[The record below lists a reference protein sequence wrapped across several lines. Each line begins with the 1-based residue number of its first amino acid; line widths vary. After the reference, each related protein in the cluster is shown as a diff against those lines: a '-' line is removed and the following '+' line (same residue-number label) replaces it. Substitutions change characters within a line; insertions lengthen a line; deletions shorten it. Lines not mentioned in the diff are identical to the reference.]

1 MMTASNLLRWNQ
13 FVLGP
18 QFLEGF
24 PDWQKISLTNSLC
37 LTTHPNLHICH
48 RGQGA
53 KWIALIG
60 FILDPENPDASDEAI
75 VEQLLLSLGRFSEF
89 LDHLDRLGGRWTLIA
104 CDGATTKLFH
114 DACGARQIFY
124 SAIHLPRWCATQPEL
139 IGDVLHLQIDE
150 EADDFITLQLAR
162 GDPEAW
168 WPGDRCA
175 YADIRRLLPNH
186 YLDLETGRAH
196 RYWPRKDRTP
206 ISFAQGLDSVGR
218 TLRGTLTAAAMRFD
232 LSLSLSAGYDS
243 RCILAASRGI
253 VDRIAL
259 NTLAELQGRDSN
271 AVDLTVVGRLVA
283 RLGCKLDLVQEQLN
297 VDRSFLA
304 LYFASSKFPHM
315 WHYPEAQAYHQLYR
329 NQKVRVTG
337 HLSEVGRCFYGQA
350 ITTDLRN
357 AGKTLARSTGMGWQ
371 PFAIRHFQN
380 WYDRLG
386 DTKGFSPLDLFYWEQ
401 RAGSWLAAVHSEFD
415 MGSKDIL
422 MPFNCRA
429 ALADMLRVDELKR
442 CRPYYRFHRQ
452 LIATMWPELLAEP
465 INALSHPSLRRRI
478 RSRLSAVKQS
488 MRRFAASVK
497 RSSGS

>member
-1 MMTASNLLRWNQ
+1 MTASNLLRWNQ

-18 QFLEGF
+18 RLLEAF
-24 PDWQKISLTNSLC
+24 PDWQKISLTDSLR

-48 RGQGA
+48 RRQGA
-53 KWIALIG
+53 NWIALIG

-89 LDHLDRLGGRWTLIA
+89 LDHLDRFGGRWALVA

-114 DACGARQIFY
+114 DAAGGRQIFY
-124 SAIHLPRWCATQPEL
+124 SASHLPRWCATQPEL

-150 EADDFITLQLAR
+150 EADDFMTLQLWR
-162 GDPEAW
+162 SDLQAW

-186 YLDLETGRAH
+186 YLDLQTGQVH
-196 RYWPRKDRTP
+196 RYWPRRDRTP
-206 ISFAQGLDSVGR
+206 ISFADGLNSVGR
-218 TLRGTLTAAAMRFD
+218 TLRGTMTAAAKRFD
-232 LSLSLSAGYDS
+232 LSLNLSAGYDS

-253 VDRIAL
+253 VDRLAL
-259 NTLAELQGRDSN
+259 NTIVELQESQSN
-271 AVDLTVVGRLVA
+271 AVDATVASRLVA
-283 RLGCKLDLVQEQLN
+283 RLGCKLDLVQERLN
-297 VDRSFLA
+297 IDRSFSA
-304 LYFASSKFPHM
+304 LYFASSKSAHM
-315 WHYPEAQAYHQLYR
+315 WHYPEAQAYHQLYG
-329 NQKVRVTG
+329 NQKIEVTG
-337 HLSEVGRCFYGQA
+337 HLSEIGRCFYGQA

-357 AGKTLARSTGMGWQ
+357 AGKTLARLTGMGWQ
-371 PFAIRHFQN
+371 PFAIRHFQD
-380 WYDRLG
+380 WYDSL

-401 RAGSWLAAVHSEFD
+401 RAGSWLAEAHSELS
-415 MGSKDIL
+415 MGSKDML

-442 CRPYYRFHRQ
+442 CRPYYKFHRQ

-465 INALSHPSLRRRI
+465 INELSHSLRKRI

-488 MRRFAASVK
+488 MQRLAASV
-497 RSSGS
+497 RQSSGS